1 MQFTRR
7 LDPEER
13 RRAIDEPGKSWRRW
27 AREDLA
33 RYWYMILCLF
43 VDLLMNLQFDEAY
56 SVYRGNTNLI
66 LVIVSAVALIPMVYV
81 EYMIYRKLFPERF

>member
-56 SVYRGNTNLI
+56 SEYRGTTNLI
-66 LVIVSAVALIPMVYV
+66 LVIVSAVVLIPLAYV